1 MMKENWYFNFTI
13 MNNSYRLKAIKLKDT
28 EINWQNSLTGQR
40 VMYFMYFLCK
50 MPPEN
55 FKKNIVIKIIYIW
68 IHKRILNG
76 KQIHKYKNSID
87 IPYIFQIT
95 WFAKWHIP
103 NSVNMKGEIELS
115 CALLMGIK
123 INPDCLEKIGSVHQ
137 KP

>member
-13 MNNSYRLKAIKLKDT
+13 MNNSYRLKAIKLKDK

-50 MPPEN
+50 MPLEN
-55 FKKNIVIKIIYIW
+55 FRKNIVIKIIYIW

-87 IPYIFQIT
+87 IPHIFQIT
-95 WFAKWHIP
+95 WFAKWYIP

-115 CALLMGIK
+115 CVLLMGIK
-123 INPDCLEKIGSVHQ
+123 IDPDCLEKNW
-137 KP
+137 

>member
-1 MMKENWYFNFTI
+1 
-13 MNNSYRLKAIKLKDT
+13 MNNSYRLKATKLKDK

-50 MPPEN
+50 MPLEN
-55 FKKNIVIKIIYIW
+55 FKKNIVIKIIYIL

-95 WFAKWHIP
+95 WFAKWYIP
-103 NSVNMKGEIELS
+103 NNVNMKGE
-115 CALLMGIK
+115 
-123 INPDCLEKIGSVHQ
+123 
-137 KP
+137 